1 MTTFFG
7 NCKASRRLKIS
18 TLFFMSFPT
27 DVNRALSVYCSVYM
41 GSGKC
46 IPDVSVNVETS
57 PLPFVE
63 LVSKPQVQLSEPMSL
78 QGGCWP
84 RSLASCPPLLPPPS
98 TYLQHEATA
107 IRVPARTP
115 RPRLILQIISSTSFF
130 CQNVSAVM
138 SR

>member
-7 NCKASRRLKIS
+7 NCKASRRLTIS

-98 TYLQHEATA
+98 AYLQ
-107 IRVPARTP
+107 P
-115 RPRLILQIISSTSFF
+115 RSYCHPCTSSDAQAKADPSDHFEYQF
-130 CQNVSAVM
+130 LLPECQGSNE
-138 SR
+138 

>member
-7 NCKASRRLKIS
+7 NCKASRRLTIS

-84 RSLASCPPLLPPPS
+84 RSLAFLLPLLPVPS
-98 TYLQHEATA
+98 AYLQRRSYCTSYC
-107 IRVPARTP
+107 TP
-115 RPRLILQIISSTSFF
+115 RPRLIIQIISSISFF